1 MSEVFMSGS
10 NIFPSLLLVLFIGL
24 KLTGYVAWSWW
35 WVMSPMWIPL
45 IFVLFIVGFALVKN
59 KGKLKVRRSV

>member
-1 MSEVFMSGS
+1 MSGS